1 MKNKVYYIHCITQAN
16 FTLAMNPIVSSSGK
30 LHLVPLERCLLVLAV
45 VYFSRMCI
53 ISHFSSPFP
62 WLIIH
67 APDYHSIGDQAQDP
81 R

>member
-1 MKNKVYYIHCITQAN
+1 MKNKVSYIHCITQAN
-16 FTLAMNPIVSSSGK
+16 FTLAMNPI
-30 LHLVPLERCLLVLAV
+30 VLAV